1 MTLSTATACTTIW
14 KARRLVEQDVDRG
27 RSDFYLF
34 MRETS
39 NERGLVPLGYLK
51 LMYMCATFGPAAD
64 DV

>member
-1 MTLSTATACTTIW
+1 M
-14 KARRLVEQDVDRG
+14 EQDVDRG